1 MKTMENHPGN
11 LLARLSTLANF
22 QDTDQSL
29 DENLQRLSEMTAK
42 ILDVENCSIMLSN
55 GAMALRI
62 CANYGKLAADA
73 YRESVKKGEGIAGH
87 VLATGESLLIKDIS
101 NSRFA
106 RHARYPSASGRSLIC
121 VPITVDSTV
130 MGVVNIN
137 GLERNLP
144 FNADD
149 LNAIEIVAAFTGKI
163 IQGIQLQRTLR
174 SRFAQMSLGS
184 NTEKTAQKILV
195 NNAQNPGKMAKILA
209 KSFYREMIGAGFG
222 PPQIIDAASEIISEL
237 GKNLRKYK
245 GRVER
250 A

>member
-1 MKTMENHPGN
+1 MENHAEH
-11 LLARLSTLANF
+11 LLAGLRALANF
-22 QDTDQSL
+22 QDSDQSL
-29 DENLQRLSEMTAK
+29 DKNLQRLSEMAAK

-55 GAMALRI
+55 DASVLRV

-73 YRESVKKGEGIAGH
+73 YKESVKKGEGIAGH
-87 VLATGESLLIKDIS
+87 VLATGESLLIEDVS

-106 RHARYPSASGRSLIC
+106 RHARYPSASGRSMIC
-121 VPITVDSTV
+121 VPITSNGTV

-137 GLERNLP
+137 GLARELP

-149 LNAIEIVAAFTGKI
+149 LNAIEIVAAFIGKVI
-163 IQGIQLQRTLR
+163 RVIQLQRTLT

-184 NTEKTAQKILV
+184 NIENTAQKILV
-195 NNAQNPGKMAKILA
+195 NDAQNPGRMAKILA

-222 PPQIIDAASEIISEL
+222 PAQIIDAATEIISEL

-245 GRVER
+245 GRIER
-250 A
+250 D